1 MENLSKAGLQWNK
14 MLDLWVEKKL
24 ESPYSEL
31 IEYSG
36 GINGEGHYMHFDNVS
51 GTEDLKVY
59 VATLM
64 TILPEP
70 LKSNIELAYKT
81 YIINPDDMDDE
92 NVAILFRDDRKDSL
106 RKIGQERTLRS
117 LTAELKIRISLANV
131 SPHSSLLQCLE

>member
-70 LKSNIELAYKT
+70 LKSNVELAYKT
-81 YIINPDDMDDE
+81 YKINPDDMDDE
-92 NVAILFRDDRKDSL
+92 NVAILDNCDHIYYKN
-106 RKIGQERTLRS
+106 E
-117 LTAELKIRISLANV
+117 ELIDEILKKRASKVKL
-131 SPHSSLLQCLE
+131 